1 MPSLPIFQVLRVL
14 DLEGCHDLQ
23 NHHIS
28 NVGSLFHL
36 RYLGLRDTNIT
47 TLPNEIG
54 NLNYLQ
60 TLDLKQTSISHLPS
74 TVVQLKQL
82 VRLYIEP
89 SVILPDGM
97 GNMVSLQ
104 FLSTV
109 CVNRSAN
116 FAKELGSLLELRTL
130 HISFI
135 GTHESHKHCLVDSL
149 CNLKKIQELHIDSTG
164 MSTEIIVDL
173 AWVPQYLKNFLGSM
187 PRLPRWMNP
196 MLSDLTTMIITLK
209 MLRQEDIQNLG
220 GLPFMQF
227 LCLTV
232 STIYS
237 AEEKIIVNPRGAKFQ
252 SLSEFHFHNDNMGLF
267 FAQGAMPKLE
277 ILEVTFKVQGR
288 KATYG
293 AFDLGLEN
301 LSSIKQVIVMTGCTG
316 STIYEV
322 DDADFAMRKAAGLN
336 LNNPKLEVIRYYE
349 DEMVEVKL

>member
-82 VRLYIEP
+82 VRLYIEA

-104 FLSTV
+104 FLSSIS
-109 CVNRSAN
+109 VNRSEK

-149 CNLKKIQELHIDSTG
+149 CNPKKI
-164 MSTEIIVDL
+164 
-173 AWVPQYLKNFLGSM
+173 
-187 PRLPRWMNP
+187 
-196 MLSDLTTMIITLK
+196 
-209 MLRQEDIQNLG
+209 
-220 GLPFMQF
+220 
-227 LCLTV
+227 
-232 STIYS
+232 
-237 AEEKIIVNPRGAKFQ
+237 
-252 SLSEFHFHNDNMGLF
+252 
-267 FAQGAMPKLE
+267 
-277 ILEVTFKVQGR
+277 
-288 KATYG
+288 
-293 AFDLGLEN
+293 
-301 LSSIKQVIVMTGCTG
+301 
-316 STIYEV
+316 
-322 DDADFAMRKAAGLN
+322 
-336 LNNPKLEVIRYYE
+336 
-349 DEMVEVKL
+349 